1 MPASRFTE
9 RQKAQIVEQY
19 RAGSSSVAVGKRFG
33 CSDRT
38 VMRIVRSRLSAA
50 ELETRKVQSHRQPAR
65 TTTAAADTVV
75 VRGGDQSLPVD
86 EPMDNRTGANNLP
99 WEDADDFVENGGA
112 DDDLAMEDG
121 DTALPATSRQR
132 SGKAARQSAGVA
144 RAADLDVNKLPS
156 PLYLLVERSVE
167 LQPQTLGSLHHL
179 APLDTDEQQRQGL
192 ILFSNARQA
201 RRQCRRNQRMIK
213 LADPRL
219 LGKTAPHLLA
229 QGISRLVVE
238 GTLYAL
244 PGSAAAAQP

>member
-1 MPASRFTE
+1 M
-9 RQKAQIVEQY
+9 
-19 RAGSSSVAVGKRFG
+19 
-33 CSDRT
+33 
-38 VMRIVRSRLSAA
+38 
-50 ELETRKVQSHRQPAR
+50 
-65 TTTAAADTVV
+65 
-75 VRGGDQSLPVD
+75 
-86 EPMDNRTGANNLP
+86 
-99 WEDADDFVENGGA
+99 
-112 DDDLAMEDG
+112 
-121 DTALPATSRQR
+121 
-132 SGKAARQSAGVA
+132 A